1 METSGSTSPGRIVRI
16 APSILAADFGEL
28 ASGVRKAEGMGGD
41 FVHIDVMDGC
51 FVPPIT
57 FGSQAVSALRPVSRL
72 PFDVHLMICRPENHV
87 DSFCAAGADYLTV
100 HLEATTHLHRVLSA
114 IQAKGKKPGVAIVP
128 STPVGAL
135 VEVLHVAA
143 LVLVMT
149 VNPGF
154 GGQQLIAGCLRKV
167 AELRQLRTDEG
178 LDFLIEVDGGINHE
192 TAGEAVGAGADVLV
206 AGTALFG
213 ASSPARRSSF
223 HEEAMLKWRT
233 VWNSARRKSKE
244 ERKG

>member
-1 METSGSTSPGRIVRI
+1 MESTDRKSEGAGVRI

-28 ASGVRKAEGMGGD
+28 ASGVRLAESMGGD

-57 FGSQAVSALRPVSRL
+57 FGSKAVGDLRPVSRL
-72 PFDVHLMICRPENHV
+72 PFDVHLMICRPENQV
-87 DSFCAAGADYLTV
+87 EVFCASGADFITV

-114 IQAKGKKPGVAIVP
+114 ILAKGKKPGVAIVP
-128 STPVGAL
+128 STPVEAL
-135 VEVLHVAA
+135 VEVLPMAA

-154 GGQQLIAGCLRKV
+154 GGQKMISRCLRKV
-167 AELRQLRTDEG
+167 SELRRLRTEEG
-178 LDFLIEVDGGINHE
+178 LGFLIEVDGGINRE
-192 TAGEAVGAGADVLV
+192 TAAEAVGAGADVLV

-213 ASSPARRSSF
+213 APSPADEVAFMKRP
-223 HEEAMLKWRT
+223 W
-233 VWNSARRKSKE
+233 
-244 ERKG
+244 

>member
-1 METSGSTSPGRIVRI
+1 MANSGTPSSGRIVRI
-16 APSILAADFGEL
+16 APSILASDFGEL
-28 ASGVRKAEGMGGD
+28 AAGVRTAEQMGGD

-72 PFDVHLMICRPENHV
+72 PYDVHLMICRPENHI

-100 HLEATTHLHRVLSA
+100 HQEATTHLHRVLAA
-114 IQAKGKKPGVAIVP
+114 IAARGSKPGIAIVP
-128 STPVGAL
+128 STPVSAIR
-135 VEVLHVAA
+135 EVLDIAS

-154 GGQQLIAGCLRKV
+154 GGQQLIARCLRKV
-167 AELRQLRTDEG
+167 SELRRMRAEEG
-178 LDFLIEVDGGINHE
+178 LDFLIEVDGGINRE
-192 TAGEAVGAGADVLV
+192 TAAEAVGAGADVLV

-213 ASSPARRSSF
+213 AASPAGDVAFMKRPC
-223 HEEAMLKWRT
+223 
-233 VWNSARRKSKE
+233 
-244 ERKG
+244 